1 MTTSLLSNRR
11 EFLSR
16 TACAALAVSL
26 PGAVSFARA
35 AGESK
40 SLAVTVRDPSL
51 KATGQP
57 DCWSAMQML
66 GVDGV
71 EVEVNEALA
80 CHSLYHPERKYSLA
94 TEDGLKLVK
103 DEFQK
108 HGKTITSFCMHNRL
122 DERLEEELAWAK
134 KLVQACVALRV
145 SVIRIDVWARKLAG
159 DAIDHHSVELG
170 FEQALVAGKPGIT
183 AVRLDFELIARGID
197 FVREVIRAGD
207 EPVFAGLREQVG
219 NPSAAP
225 AAADECDVK
234 DAVGFG
240 AENRGGFQDGKG
252 GGGGRAGEKR
262 AAGHGERDFGRF
274 HKVHIAPRK
283 TDLPAARKAK
293 VGTGMAVF
301 FPELRWNHPI
311 RAPGAKPTKPP
322 PPRRALQI
330 LTIVGIP
337 YATCANR
344 RTK

>member
-159 DAIDHHSVELG
+159 DAILPFSIKACRQLCDLAEGTPVRFGIENHGRLTNDPEFLDKLFDGVGSSKLGLTMDFMNFYWFGHPLDDVYRICEKFAPRAFHSHCKNLRYPDDKKNTRRPLG
-170 FEQALVAGKPGIT
+170 WEYDRYVAPLYEGDLDYQRLAGIL
-183 AVRLDFELIARGID
+183 R
-197 FVREVIRAGD
+197 RAGYQGD
-207 EPVFAGLREQVG
+207 LCLE
-219 NPSAAP
+219 N
-225 AAADECDVK
+225 ECLSHFPK
-234 DAVGFG
+234 D
-240 AENRGGFQDGKG
+240 Q
-252 GGGGRAGEKR
+252 
-262 AAGHGERDFGRF
+262 HGEVL
-274 HKVHIAPRK
+274 KKEIA
-283 TDLPAARKAK
+283 L
-293 VGTGMAVF
+293 
-301 FPELRWNHPI
+301 L
-311 RAPGAKPTKPP
+311 
-322 PPRRALQI
+322 RRA
-330 LTIVGIP
+330 V
-337 YATCANR
+337 
-344 RTK
+344 